1 MLHMADIPSPLPRER
16 RARRGAFTLIE
27 LLVVIAIISLLV
39 AVLLPALAGARK
51 AARQTKCLTQL
62 RQLAV
67 AQELYAN
74 DNRDYFVDAGL
85 AHGGVGNPRQSWP
98 FLLREYAGGSLIL
111 RSPGDSSPFW
121 PASEGGRSTLLGF
134 DAFVAAFDAS
144 PASPPTA
151 AALARFTSYGLNN
164 YLTRS
169 KAPPAELMKR
179 SRYDRR
185 QYITSP
191 STTAHWLMMTRGD
204 DGSSY
209 ARSDHVHIESWED
222 LGREN
227 APETAAKESQI
238 NAWGGNSASW
248 TGIANYAFVDGHA
261 ASKRFD
267 EVYRS
272 FDTNLFDPDASHTLG
287 NTR

>member
-1 MLHMADIPSPLPRER
+1 MLHMADMPSPLPRER

-67 AQELYAN
+67 AQEIYAN

-121 PASEGGRSTLLGF
+121 PSSRRST
-134 DAFVAAFDAS
+134 
-144 PASPPTA
+144 
-151 AALARFTSYGLNN
+151 R
-164 YLTRS
+164 
-169 KAPPAELMKR
+169 APPPLPPPR
-179 SRYDRR
+179 HWPG
-185 QYITSP
+185 SP
-191 STTAHWLMMTRGD
+191 VTASTTTSRAQRP
-204 DGSSY
+204 
-209 ARSDHVHIESWED
+209 RPP
-222 LGREN
+222 N
-227 APETAAKESQI
+227 
-238 NAWGGNSASW
+238 
-248 TGIANYAFVDGHA
+248 
-261 ASKRFD
+261 
-267 EVYRS
+267 
-272 FDTNLFDPDASHTLG
+272 
-287 NTR
+287 

>member
-1 MLHMADIPSPLPRER
+1 
-16 RARRGAFTLIE
+16 
-27 LLVVIAIISLLV
+27 
-39 AVLLPALAGARK
+39 
-51 AARQTKCLTQL
+51 
-62 RQLAV
+62 
-67 AQELYAN
+67 
-74 DNRDYFVDAGL
+74 
-85 AHGGVGNPRQSWP
+85 
-98 FLLREYAGGSLIL
+98 
-111 RSPGDSSPFW
+111 
-121 PASEGGRSTLLGF
+121 
-134 DAFVAAFDAS
+134 
-144 PASPPTA
+144 
-151 AALARFTSYGLNN
+151 
-164 YLTRS
+164 
-169 KAPPAELMKR
+169 MKR

-222 LGREN
+222 LGQGN

>member
-1 MLHMADIPSPLPRER
+1 MPSPLPRER

-67 AQELYAN
+67 AQEIYAN

-144 PASPPTA
+144 PATPPTA

-185 QYITSP
+185 QSITSP
-191 STTAHWLMMTRGD
+191 STTAHWHMMTRGD

-222 LGREN
+222 LGQGN